1 MSNAEQAVATVDF
14 GSAVQALK
22 QGKKVVRSGWN
33 GKGMFLYYVP
43 ENKYPA
49 ARNTLN
55 TLDGLF
61 EDNMVPYGAYIAM
74 KTAQNTVVPWLASQT
89 DVLAEDWLIL

>member
-55 TLDGLF
+55 TLDGL
-61 EDNMVPYGAYIAM
+61 
-74 KTAQNTVVPWLASQT
+74 
-89 DVLAEDWLIL
+89 